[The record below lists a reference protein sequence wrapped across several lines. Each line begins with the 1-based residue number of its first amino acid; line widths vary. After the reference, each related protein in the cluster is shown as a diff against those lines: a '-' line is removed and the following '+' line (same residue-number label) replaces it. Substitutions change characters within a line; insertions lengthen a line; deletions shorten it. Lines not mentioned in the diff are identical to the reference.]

1 MNCAFL
7 SLHFNR
13 FLLWKEQIN
22 IILQCYLVMN
32 QGFVNKRIRKKG
44 NSLLQQIAK
53 SSKTVIQPISKSW
66 KVNLV
71 LPWPQERPESVEHS
85 STGQWPL
92 FLKDHSRNFILPIF
106 LIPRAATQ
114 LSMIFSQLFV
124 ASPAFGIRKCILTFT
139 LGFNITFC
147 LHDCISSQDA
157 LAASLVRCIVSS
169 CGLSPDSRV

>member
-53 SSKTVIQPISKSW
+53 SSKTVI
-66 KVNLV
+66 
-71 LPWPQERPESVEHS
+71 
-85 STGQWPL
+85 
-92 FLKDHSRNFILPIF
+92 
-106 LIPRAATQ
+106 
-114 LSMIFSQLFV
+114 
-124 ASPAFGIRKCILTFT
+124 
-139 LGFNITFC
+139 
-147 LHDCISSQDA
+147 
-157 LAASLVRCIVSS
+157 
-169 CGLSPDSRV
+169 